1 MTRLRIAAVAAM
13 LALIACPAVAMADE
27 VLPLLPHTGSE
38 VNPPKLSKTDLAPT
52 EPRGSDGTD
61 TYSPNGV
68 DVQPTLQTRHF
79 GGRVELICTVATTPG
94 SLKVVN
100 QGIEPLPPGARIK
113 WQVKNPPL
121 RGFFAL
127 IGQLD
132 AGETLIADGIVDGD
146 VPAGADC
153 MARVI

>member
-100 QGIEPLPPGARIK
+100 QGIEPLPPGTRIK

>member
-1 MTRLRIAAVAAM
+1 MKRLRIAAVAAM
-13 LALIACPAVAMADE
+13 LALIAVPAVAMADE

-38 VNPPKLSKTDLAPT
+38 VNPPKLSKTDLAPAD
-52 EPRGSDGTD
+52 PDGSDGSD
-61 TYSPNGV
+61 HSPNEV

-79 GGRVELICTVATTPG
+79 GGQIELICTVATTPG

-100 QGIEPLPPGARIK
+100 QGIEPLPPGTRIK

-132 AGETLIADGIVDGD
+132 AGETLIADGIVDGN

-153 MARVI
+153 LARVI

>member
-1 MTRLRIAAVAAM
+1 MKRLRIAAVAAM
-13 LALIACPAVAMADE
+13 LALIAVPAVAMADE
-27 VLPLLPHTGSE
+27 VLPLLPHTGNE
-38 VNPPKLSKTDLAPT
+38 VNPPKLSKTDLAPA
-52 EPRGSDGTD
+52 EPRGSDGSD
-61 TYSPNGV
+61 HSPSEV

-79 GGRVELICTVATTPG
+79 GGQVELICTVATTPG
-94 SLKVVN
+94 SLKVIN
-100 QGIEPLPPGARIK
+100 QGNEPLPPGTRIK

-132 AGETLIADGIVDGD
+132 AGDTLIADGIVDGD

-153 MARVI
+153 LARVI